1 MKTVYCGLAVIM
13 LCLSVNI
20 AAAGDAEAGK
30 AKSITC
36 AACHGVDGNSTV
48 PMWPKLAGQHES
60 YLVRQL
66 LLIQSGK
73 REIPEMAALVS
84 TLSEQDIADI
94 SAYFSAQ
101 TITPG
106 KAEIGK
112 LQLGQSLYRAGN
124 PETGTP
130 ACSSCHGPNGQGNP
144 VSGYAV
150 LAGQHAAYTDKSLK
164 KFRATN
170 AYGEDDA
177 PSAVMSGVVRLLSDV
192 EIAAL
197 SSYIQGLHVVE

>member
-1 MKTVYCGLAVIM
+1 MKAVYYCLAFVLLGLSLNA
-13 LCLSVNI
+13 N
-20 AAAGDAEAGK
+20 AAGDAAAGQAK
-30 AKSITC
+30 AVTC
-36 AACHGVDGNSTV
+36 SACHGVDGNSTV

-66 LLIQSGK
+66 ILVQSGK
-73 REIPEMAALVS
+73 REIPEMTALVS
-84 TLSEQDIADI
+84 NLTEQDMADI
-94 SAYFSAQ
+94 SAYYASQVTA
-101 TITPG
+101 PG
-106 KAEIGK
+106 IAETGK
-112 LQLGQSLYRAGN
+112 LQLGQSVYRAGN

-130 ACSSCHGPNGQGNP
+130 SCSSCHGPNGQGNP

-150 LAGQHAAYTDKSLK
+150 LAGQHAAYIDKSLK

-170 AYGEDDA
+170 AYGEDDL
-177 PSAVMSGVVRLLSDV
+177 PSAVMSGVVRLLSDE

>member
-1 MKTVYCGLAVIM
+1 MKAIYCGLAIVM
-13 LCLSVNI
+13 LCLSFN
-20 AAAGDAEAGK
+20 AGAAGDPVAGQ

-36 AACHGVDGNSTV
+36 AACHGVDGNSVV
-48 PMWPKLAGQHES
+48 PLWPKLAGQHES

-66 LLIQSGK
+66 LLVQSGK
-73 REIPEMAALVS
+73 RDIPEMTAFVS
-84 TLSEQDIADI
+84 SLSEQDIADI
-94 SAYFSAQ
+94 SAYFANQAIS
-101 TITPG
+101 PG
-106 KAEIGK
+106 KAETGK

-130 ACSSCHGPNGQGNP
+130 ACSSCHGPNGRGNP

-150 LAGQHAAYTDKSLK
+150 LAGQHAAYIEKSLK

-177 PSAVMSGVVRLLSDV
+177 PSAVMSGVVRLLSDE

-197 SSYIQGLHVVE
+197 SSYIQGLHIVD

>member
-1 MKTVYCGLAVIM
+1 MKAFYCGLAVLM
-13 LCLSVNI
+13 LGLPVN
-20 AAAGDAEAGK
+20 ASAAGDAAAGQ

-36 AACHGVDGNSTV
+36 SACHGPDGNSAV
-48 PMWPKLAGQHES
+48 PMWPKLAGQHET

-66 LLIQSGK
+66 QLIQSGK
-73 REIPEMAALVS
+73 RDIPEMAALVS
-84 TLSEQDIADI
+84 GLTEQDIADI
-94 SAYFSAQ
+94 AAYYSAQ
-101 TITPG
+101 SITPG
-106 KAEIGK
+106 VADSGK

-130 ACSSCHGPNGQGNP
+130 ACSSCHGPNGRGNP

-150 LAGQHAAYTDKSLK
+150 LAGQHAAYIDKSLK

-177 PSAVMSGVVRLLSDV
+177 PSAVMSGVVRLLSDE

-197 SSYIQGLHVVE
+197 SSYIQGLHVVD

>member
-1 MKTVYCGLAVIM
+1 MKAVCCGLAVV
-13 LCLSVNI
+13 LLGLSLD
-20 AAAGDAEAGK
+20 ATAAGDVAAGQ

-36 AACHGVDGNSTV
+36 SACHGIDGNSTV

-66 LLIQSGK
+66 MLVQSGK
-73 REIPEMAALVS
+73 REIPEMTALVS
-84 TLSEQDIADI
+84 GLSAQDIADI
-94 SAYFSAQ
+94 SAYYAAQ
-101 TITPG
+101 VISPG
-106 KAEIGK
+106 KAETGK
-112 LQLGQSLYRAGN
+112 VQLGQSLYRAGN

-130 ACSSCHGPNGQGNP
+130 ACSSCHGPNGRGNP

-150 LAGQHAAYTDKSLK
+150 LAGQHAAYIDKSLK

-177 PSAVMSGVVRLLSDV
+177 PSAVMSGVVRLLSDE

-197 SSYIQGLHVVE
+197 SSYIQGLHTIE

>member
-1 MKTVYCGLAVIM
+1 MKAVYCGLAVLLIG
-13 LCLSVNI
+13 LSFN
-20 AAAGDAEAGK
+20 ASAAGDAAAGQT
-30 AKSITC
+30 KSIVC
-36 AACHGVDGNSTV
+36 SACHGVDGNSSV

-66 LLIQSGK
+66 QLIQSGK
-73 REIPEMAALVS
+73 RTVPEMAALVS
-84 TLSEQDIADI
+84 AMSEQDMADI
-94 SAYFSAQ
+94 SAYYASQAMA
-101 TITPG
+101 PG
-106 KAEIGK
+106 IAETGK

-130 ACSSCHGPNGQGNP
+130 SCSSCHGPNGQGNP

-150 LAGQHAAYTDKSLK
+150 LAGQHATYIDKSLK

-170 AYGEDDA
+170 AYGEDDE
-177 PSAVMSGVVRLLSDV
+177 PSAVMSGVVRLLSDE

>member
-1 MKTVYCGLAVIM
+1 MKAIYCGLAVI
-13 LCLSVNI
+13 LLSLSFN
-20 AAAGDAEAGK
+20 ATAAGDAAAGK
-30 AKSITC
+30 DKSIIC
-36 AACHGVDGNSTV
+36 SACHGMDGNSTV

-66 LLIQSGK
+66 LLVQSGQ
-73 REIPEMAALVS
+73 REIPEMTALVS
-84 TLSEQDIADI
+84 SLSEQDMADI
-94 SAYFSAQ
+94 SAYYASQ
-101 TITPG
+101 TTSPG
-106 KAEIGK
+106 RAETGK

-130 ACSSCHGPNGQGNP
+130 ACSSCHGPNGMGNP

-150 LAGQHAAYTDKSLK
+150 LAGQHAIYIDKSLK

-177 PSAVMSGVVRLLSDV
+177 PSAVMSGVVRLLSDE

-197 SSYIQGLHVVE
+197 SSYIQGLHVIK

>member
-1 MKTVYCGLAVIM
+1 MKSVYFGIAAVLLGLSFNA
-13 LCLSVNI
+13 
-20 AAAGDAEAGK
+20 AAAGDAAAGRT
-30 AKSITC
+30 KSVVC
-36 AACHGVDGNSTV
+36 SACHGVDGNSTV

-66 LLIQSGK
+66 KLVQSGK
-73 REIPEMAALVS
+73 RNIPEMTALVAG
-84 TLSEQDIADI
+84 LSEQDMADI
-94 SAYFSAQ
+94 SAWYASQAMA
-101 TITPG
+101 PG
-106 KAEIGK
+106 IAETGK

-130 ACSSCHGPNGQGNP
+130 SCSSCHGPNGQGNP

-150 LAGQHAAYTDKSLK
+150 LAGQHAAYIDKSLK

-177 PSAVMSGVVRLLSDV
+177 PSAVMSGVARLLSDE

-197 SSYIQGLHVVE
+197 ASYIQGLHVVE

>member
-1 MKTVYCGLAVIM
+1 MKAVYFGLAVV
-13 LCLSVNI
+13 LLGLSFN
-20 AAAGDAEAGK
+20 ATAAGDAAAGK

-36 AACHGVDGNSTV
+36 SACHGADGNSVV

-66 LLIQSGK
+66 QLIQSGK
-73 REIPEMAALVS
+73 REIPEMTALVS
-84 TLSEQDIADI
+84 GLSEQDIADI
-94 SAYFSAQ
+94 SAYFASQ
-101 TITPG
+101 TMVAG
-106 KAEIGK
+106 QAETGK
-112 LQLGQSLYRAGN
+112 LLLGQSIYRAGN

-144 VSGYAV
+144 ISGYAV

-170 AYGEDDA
+170 AYGEDDL
-177 PSAVMSGVVRLLSDV
+177 PSAVMSGVVRLLSDE

-197 SSYIQGLHVVE
+197 SSYIQGLHIVN

>member
-1 MKTVYCGLAVIM
+1 
-13 LCLSVNI
+13 
-20 AAAGDAEAGK
+20 
-30 AKSITC
+30 
-36 AACHGVDGNSTV
+36 
-48 PMWPKLAGQHES
+48 MWPKLAGQHAS

-66 LLIQSGK
+66 QLMQSGK
-73 REIPEMAALVS
+73 RNVPEMAALVS
-84 TLSEQDIADI
+84 GLNEQDMADI
-94 SAYFSAQ
+94 AAYYASQ
-101 TITPG
+101 SISPG
-106 KAEIGK
+106 KAETGK

-130 ACSSCHGPNGQGNP
+130 ACSSCHGPNGRGNP

-177 PSAVMSGVVRLLSDV
+177 PSAVMSGVVRLLSDE

-197 SSYIQGLHVVE
+197 SSYIQGLHVVD